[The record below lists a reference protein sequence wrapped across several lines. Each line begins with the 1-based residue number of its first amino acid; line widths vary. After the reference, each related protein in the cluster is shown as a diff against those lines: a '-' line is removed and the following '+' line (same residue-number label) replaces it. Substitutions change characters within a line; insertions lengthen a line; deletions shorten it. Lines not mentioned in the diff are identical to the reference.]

1 MAGFTDTV
9 LQKKLEDLNESQQ
22 SIQTL
27 SLWLI
32 HHRKH
37 HQLIVRTWYKE
48 LCKASEQ
55 QRLTLMYLANDVI
68 QNSKRKGPE
77 YTKEFI
83 PALKRAFKLIANSRI
98 SDKTRQKIE
107 RILQIWDERVVYER
121 KLVDEFKR
129 IFNKREAE
137 NDEPVVDKK
146 KAKISSREEGKKEQR
161 SKVAV
166 AVERERKI
174 SEVEVDGAKELHV
187 TLSPHSTTGD
197 PPEAEELIK
206 ALLELENSASVD
218 VAVREKI
225 SKLPPEVSE
234 VKLLSKLEDKEAAL
248 KLAERVNAALELLT
262 DYNNRLGMEMDER
275 RKVQQMLHDYT
286 LSQKQLLQQAEA
298 RLEEYKEKLIKV
310 EQVRHEVMSH
320 LSNLPDLKQLPDVTS
335 GLAPLPSAGDL
346 FT

>member
-37 HQLIVRTWYKE
+37 YQLIVKTWSKE
-48 LCKASEQ
+48 VAKGSEM

-83 PALKRAFKLIANSRI
+83 PVLKRAFRLIANSTI

-107 RILQIWDERVVYER
+107 RMLQIWDERMVYDR

-129 IFNKREAE
+129 IFLKRER
-137 NDEPVVDKK
+137 EPEDSSFHESAKK
-146 KAKISSREEGKKEQR
+146 PRISREEQKP
-161 SKVAV
+161 KVI
-166 AVERERKI
+166 ERERKI
-174 SEVEVDGAKELHV
+174 SEVEVDGTKELHV
-187 TLSPHSTTGD
+187 TLSPHSTSGD
-197 PPEAEELIK
+197 PPEADELIK

-234 VKLLSKLEDKEAAL
+234 VKLLAKLEDKETAL

-262 DYNNRLGMEMDER
+262 EYNNRLGMEMDER

-286 LSQKQLLQQAEA
+286 ISQKQLLQQAEA

-320 LSNLPDLKQLPDVTS
+320 LNNLPDMKQLPDVTS

>member
-1 MAGFTDTV
+1 MAFEIDEV
-9 LQKKLEDLNESQQ
+9 DIQKKLEDLNESQQ

-37 HQLIVRTWYKE
+37 YQLIVKTWSKE
-48 LCKASEQ
+48 VAKGNEV

-83 PALKRAFKLIANSRI
+83 PVLKRAFRLIANSTI
-98 SDKTRQKIE
+98 SEKTRQKIE
-107 RILQIWDERVVYER
+107 RMLQIWDERMVYDR

-129 IFNKREAE
+129 IFHKREREVEE
-137 NDEPVVDKK
+137 NSFQESTKK
-146 KAKISSREEGKKEQR
+146 PRISREEQKP
-161 SKVAV
+161 KVI
-166 AVERERKI
+166 ERERKI
-174 SEVEVDGAKELHV
+174 SEVEVDGTKELHV
-187 TLSPHSTTGD
+187 TLSPHSSSGD
-197 PPEAEELIK
+197 PPEVDELIK

-234 VKLLSKLEDKEAAL
+234 VKLLAKLEDKETAL

-262 DYNNRLGMEMDER
+262 EYNNRLGMEMDER

-286 LSQKQLLQQAEA
+286 ISQKQLLQQAEA

-320 LSNLPDLKQLPDVTS
+320 LNNLPDMKQLPDVTS